1 MTQGQPAEAVEI
13 TATFFVLAFILHFFP
28 PTFVVDGQE
37 MKGAWNKATMVPV
50 AAGSHTVRV
59 FFRYLW
65 IMDAGPGELQV
76 DVPAG
81 GVRRVSYRAPWVV
94 FLKGKMTAS

>member
-1 MTQGQPAEAVEI
+1 
-13 TATFFVLAFILHFFP
+13 
-28 PTFVVDGQE
+28 
-37 MKGAWNKATMVPV
+37 
-50 AAGSHTVRV
+50 VRA

-65 IMDAGPGELQV
+65 IMDAGAGELQV

-81 GVRRVSYRAPWVV
+81 GVRRVGYRAPWVV

>member
-1 MTQGQPAEAVEI
+1 
-13 TATFFVLAFILHFFP
+13 
-28 PTFVVDGQE
+28 
-37 MKGAWNKATMVPV
+37 
-50 AAGSHTVRV
+50 VRA

-81 GVRRVSYRAPWVV
+81 GVRRVGYRAPWVV